1 MPVGNLA
8 SAMDMAKRSFT
19 ASPFETTIERYREVR
34 QLAQQLDRWDGV
46 RSELLAYVKQSH
58 KTDIEIEIALDE
70 GHSMANA

>member
-19 ASPFETTIERYREVR
+19 ASLFETTIERYREVR

-70 GHSMANA
+70 DHSMANA